1 MSKCVKTIPKDQ
13 ILTKNKKNIK
23 CNLTFETNKFNELIE
38 KYNIVDSFKIICTVG
53 DTTGYGDI
61 IFFIKFVKYLLSQYE
76 KIKII
81 IVISSRK
88 ETFISNNLN
97 PYLIYTN
104 KLCSEYE
111 IDGDILFIVP
121 KTNVSIN
128 LKYKNLETIKK
139 NSYTLSEYNSMENH
153 SKATISTGIGLKN
166 IGMLDN
172 NFSNTINNIKQP
184 FSITY
189 IYLDEQSIYEYYF
202 EPAKIKFEIDQNI
215 IWDLKTLFKNIKIKL
230 NKKFLK
236 DEYFE
241 DFLLDDNYAIVI
253 FIKICLE
260 YRNYLDELSKLTD
273 SQILIYFRGECV
285 NRIKT
290 FVQKLKKS
298 QIKTLKLESLYY
310 NLLLNPRF
318 TFEKLPQKSY
328 DEMRVL
334 YEHCLPIVFIS
345 GDQSLTDFITL
356 NKYYINNYNYGIYYQ
371 IFSWKQNLAESLG
384 SKNYICF
391 KINSTILNELAYN
404 PNFDFRYRGMIFVH
418 SLLLFAL
425 QYKLGLNNIC
435 IDLDSK
441 KTIYKL
447 IDDYKIPRFEKLYEN
462 YIHNGDINNNL
473 NYTIEF
479 EELIITENSD
489 PFNINMLLGKLKYN
503 NKFSSWLMGT
513 EISDVFLKYT
523 SDSEFEENIFAID
536 CNNLYVSLK
545 NSLNFIPKCI
555 NTLLIYLILETIRF
569 ERHIDNNLI
578 RTFGSFII
586 LDDGCN
592 IEIKSKLKL
601 KLNKPLNTLLIQ
613 ENVYGK
619 YMPLDTYLNSDEFDI
634 EIFEKILDNLLFV
647 ISVLSTSKYKIVHNN
662 LKCTNIYLVF
672 GTKEQVYIKIIN
684 FD

>member
-97 PYLIYTN
+97 PYLIYTNNKIKTIQKGNNRLELIVGYVNDN

-447 IDDYKIPRFEKLYEN
+447 IDDYKFR
-462 YIHNGDINNNL
+462 D
-473 NYTIEF
+473 
-479 EELIITENSD
+479 
-489 PFNINMLLGKLKYN
+489 
-503 NKFSSWLMGT
+503 
-513 EISDVFLKYT
+513 
-523 SDSEFEENIFAID
+523 
-536 CNNLYVSLK
+536 LK
-545 NSLNFIPKCI
+545 N
-555 NTLLIYLILETIRF
+555 
-569 ERHIDNNLI
+569 
-578 RTFGSFII
+578 
-586 LDDGCN
+586 
-592 IEIKSKLKL
+592 
-601 KLNKPLNTLLIQ
+601 
-613 ENVYGK
+613 
-619 YMPLDTYLNSDEFDI
+619 YM
-634 EIFEKILDNLLFV
+634 
-647 ISVLSTSKYKIVHNN
+647 
-662 LKCTNIYLVF
+662 
-672 GTKEQVYIKIIN
+672 KII
-684 FD
+684 FIMEI

>member
-97 PYLIYTN
+97 PYLIYTNNKIKTIQKGNNRLELIVGYVNDN

-334 YEHCLPIVFIS
+334 YEHCL
-345 GDQSLTDFITL
+345 Q
-356 NKYYINNYNYGIYYQ
+356 
-371 IFSWKQNLAESLG
+371 
-384 SKNYICF
+384 
-391 KINSTILNELAYN
+391 
-404 PNFDFRYRGMIFVH
+404 
-418 SLLLFAL
+418 
-425 QYKLGLNNIC
+425 
-435 IDLDSK
+435 
-441 KTIYKL
+441 
-447 IDDYKIPRFEKLYEN
+447 
-462 YIHNGDINNNL
+462 
-473 NYTIEF
+473 
-479 EELIITENSD
+479 
-489 PFNINMLLGKLKYN
+489 
-503 NKFSSWLMGT
+503 
-513 EISDVFLKYT
+513 
-523 SDSEFEENIFAID
+523 
-536 CNNLYVSLK
+536 
-545 NSLNFIPKCI
+545 
-555 NTLLIYLILETIRF
+555 
-569 ERHIDNNLI
+569 
-578 RTFGSFII
+578 
-586 LDDGCN
+586 
-592 IEIKSKLKL
+592 
-601 KLNKPLNTLLIQ
+601 
-613 ENVYGK
+613 
-619 YMPLDTYLNSDEFDI
+619 
-634 EIFEKILDNLLFV
+634 
-647 ISVLSTSKYKIVHNN
+647 
-662 LKCTNIYLVF
+662 
-672 GTKEQVYIKIIN
+672 
-684 FD
+684 

>member
-97 PYLIYTN
+97 PYLIYTNNKIKTIQKGNNRLELIVGYVNDN

-513 EISDVFLKYT
+513 EISDVFL
-523 SDSEFEENIFAID
+523 
-536 CNNLYVSLK
+536 
-545 NSLNFIPKCI
+545 
-555 NTLLIYLILETIRF
+555 
-569 ERHIDNNLI
+569 
-578 RTFGSFII
+578 
-586 LDDGCN
+586 
-592 IEIKSKLKL
+592 
-601 KLNKPLNTLLIQ
+601 
-613 ENVYGK
+613 
-619 YMPLDTYLNSDEFDI
+619 
-634 EIFEKILDNLLFV
+634 
-647 ISVLSTSKYKIVHNN
+647 
-662 LKCTNIYLVF
+662 
-672 GTKEQVYIKIIN
+672 
-684 FD
+684 